1 MRSNAYP
8 HIAVDA
14 AVCGGAPR
22 VAGTRITVA
31 NIAEAVEH
39 LGLSPDDVVS
49 IYPSLNLAKV
59 YAALAYYH
67 DHRKVMEA
75 RIRHAKQVEAKLR
88 RRFPPRAKEALLKRL
103 G

>member
-8 HIAVDA
+8 DIAVDA
-14 AVCGGAPR
+14 TVCGGAPR

-31 NIAEAVEH
+31 HIAEAVEH
-39 LGLSPDDVVS
+39 LGMSPDDVVT
-49 IYPSLNLAKV
+49 IHPSLNLAKV

-67 DHRKVMEA
+67 DHRKAMEA
-75 RIRHAKQVEAKLR
+75 RIRHAKQVETKLR